1 MAKYFS
7 SEVTKDILIRKKVLT
22 LTNIPAIKL
31 REREREPR
39 VGKNKTFVSAIIIY
53 FEDHEVDSILLLARE
68 MHINDVKSS
77 ARLTETLS

>member
-31 REREREPR
+31 RERERER
-39 VGKNKTFVSAIIIY
+39 A
-53 FEDHEVDSILLLARE
+53 ARRE
-68 MHINDVKSS
+68 EQNFRLGYHYLFRRSRGRLYSS
-77 ARLTETLS
+77 PCPGNAH